1 MRGAC
6 QFARPQLFDD
16 FREPGHRT
24 VRPIRKAAGHIR
36 RPEILLHLFGEREPQ
51 LISHDDVE
59 RCRRS
64 IHDVVPVASAARHGS
79 HANAA
84 EREQPPDFFRIL
96 PSLHMNGREPK
107 HIDGGRDLLLL
118 FHFLFD
124 AKRGCGIPRLKA
136 SFHAAAVHRIDR
148 PGEIHLVG
156 DALHIVTDK
165 TDAAVIL
172 HKDTQRLRIGLYT
185 GKPLA
190 QIILRSINKR
200 VRAHLCTGKAH
211 GRHWI
216 LIIHIFHRIEIAPE
230 RAIHHREAPWDGVK
244 ECR

>member
-6 QFARPQLFDD
+6 QFARSQLFDD

-24 VRPIRKAAGHIR
+24 VRTVRKAAGHIR
-36 RPEILLHLFGEREPQ
+36 RSEILLHLFGEREPQ
-51 LISHDDVE
+51 FISHDDVE

-64 IHDVVPVASAARHGS
+64 IHDVFPVASAARHGN
-79 HANAA
+79 HADAA

-107 HIDGGRDLLLL
+107 HIDGGRDLLLH

-136 SFHAAAVHRIDR
+136 SFHAAAVHRIDW
-148 PGEIHLVG
+148 PWEIHLVG

-165 TDAAVIL
+165 TDAAVVL
-172 HKDTQRLRIGLYT
+172 DKDTLGLRIGLYT
-185 GKPLA
+185 GKPLT
-190 QIILRSINKR
+190 QIILRPVNKR
-200 VRAHLCTGKAH
+200 IRAHLCTGKAH
-211 GRHWI
+211 GRHRI
-216 LIIHIFHRIEIAPE
+216 LIIHIFHRIKIAPE

>member
-16 FREPGHRT
+16 FREPGQRT

-36 RPEILLHLFGEREPQ
+36 RPEILLHLFGERETQ
-51 LISHDDVE
+51 FISYDDVE

-107 HIDGGRDLLLL
+107 HIDGGRDLLLR